1 MQTLDELN
9 AQIAAT
15 LAPIART
22 ETVALDDAC
31 GRVLAEAITSNI
43 ELPVADVS
51 AMDSPMRVRVSP
63 LFAVKA

>member
-22 ETVALDDAC
+22 ETVALDDE
-31 GRVLAEAITSNI
+31 VD
-43 ELPVADVS
+43 VAAARRAHEGD
-51 AMDSPMRVRVSP
+51 MRVAAEQDV
-63 LFAVKA
+63 FACDRAYLVANL

>member
-22 ETVALDDAC
+22 ETVALDDA
-31 GRVLAEAITSNI
+31 
-43 ELPVADVS
+43 
-51 AMDSPMRVRVSP
+51 
-63 LFAVKA
+63 